1 MQLVRP
7 VAFGSLGLW
16 ACMETCMGVSLYFS
30 SSAISS
36 LPDQLC
42 CPNFLKFCRFLV
54 TPTADRLAPKSTKC
68 VLAIHGGSGQLVPE
82 SPPLI
87 NMSKML
93 RILRISPQILEKK
106 KLNKLNLIL
115 SFYIAK
121 RKKLLG
127 NAPPGHPYT
136 FRKVQPRFVHS
147 LVNILKC

>member
-1 MQLVRP
+1 
-7 VAFGSLGLW
+7 
-16 ACMETCMGVSLYFS
+16 MGVSLYFS

-36 LPDQLC
+36 LPDRLC
-42 CPNFLKFCRFLV
+42 CPHFFKFCRFLV
-54 TPTADRLAPKSTKC
+54 TPTADRLAPKPTKC

-93 RILRISPQILEKK
+93 RISPQILEKK
-106 KLNKLNLIL
+106 KNLKLNLIL
-115 SFYIAK
+115 PFYIAK

-147 LVNILKC
+147 LVNILKCW